1 MSYFLS
7 CLDLHSVLRL
17 EQKEREELFQIQVA
31 AGLTMPFIPTV
42 LFADHNLNIF
52 LAFLPYHCLQTPQL
66 ISFKNLH
73 FANSSFKYIII
84 RALWVKGRVVRSLG
98 DSLFVRMRMMQF
110 LDLNSNST
118 SNYRTQRTVYILGDQ
133 VQS

>member
-1 MSYFLS
+1 
-7 CLDLHSVLRL
+7 
-17 EQKEREELFQIQVA
+17 
-31 AGLTMPFIPTV
+31 MPFIPTV